1 MSKIRVYSCRL
12 ILLCLLNISLLS
24 TKSLAQYPMQ
34 IIPIDKDSSF
44 PVNQLG
50 LQTNFKSN
58 TACLTYID
66 KIPGLLK
73 AKGYLASS
81 IDSLYID
88 SARAELFLFVG
99 QGYKT
104 GNIVVS
110 AEDRKTLEQIGWNRK
125 TLQNKALDIAQLERL
140 QERLLEY
147 FDDNGYP
154 FAKVSLDSISLM
166 NDEFS
171 AKLLIDKGP
180 LYKIDSIRTEGTA
193 KISNKFLQRYLGIPS
208 GGIYQRGKLENIDK
222 KLLELPYLQ
231 QQHPWDMTMLGTGSV
246 LNLYLQQKKSSQVNV
261 LVGFLPANDQ
271 LASNKLLITGE
282 ANINLRNAL
291 GSGETIGVNWQ
302 QIQVKSPRLNLLYQQ
317 PYIFGTAFGA
327 STSFDLFK
335 KDSSYLNLNFILGLQ
350 YSLSANKSGK
360 IFFQSFRTNLLT
372 VDTAA
377 VRASKKLPDQLDV
390 SINNL
395 GVDYEWNK
403 TNYRYNPRK
412 GSELHV
418 VASAGLKTI
427 RENNTILKMSDP
439 DFSYS
444 TLYDTVKLNS
454 YQARIMG
461 LGAHYFPLGKAAT
474 LKIAVNAGLIQSPA
488 IYRNELFQIGGY
500 KLLRGFDEES
510 IFASGYAVAT
520 AEYRYLIGLN
530 SFLFSFVDLGYAANK
545 SVYADAKNTFIG
557 AGLGLAFE
565 TKAGVF
571 NISYAAGKRDDV
583 KFNIRQA
590 KIHLG
595 YVNYF

>member
-1 MSKIRVYSCRL
+1 
-12 ILLCLLNISLLS
+12 
-24 TKSLAQYPMQ
+24 MQ
-34 IIPIDKDSSF
+34 IIPLDKDSSF
-44 PVNQLG
+44 PVSQLG

-58 TACLTYID
+58 TACLTYIE
-66 KIPGLLK
+66 KLPGLLK

-110 AEDRKTLEQIGWNRK
+110 AEDRKILEQIGWNRK
-125 TLQNKALDIAQLERL
+125 TIQNKALDIGQLERL

-147 FDDNGYP
+147 FDNNGYP
-154 FAKVSLDSISLM
+154 FAKVSLDSISLL

-171 AKLLIDKGP
+171 AKLAINKGP

-193 KISNKFLQRYLGIPS
+193 KISNRFLQRYLGIPN
-208 GGIYQRGKLENIDK
+208 GGIYQRIKLENIDK

-271 LASNKLLITGE
+271 LASNKLLVTGE

-302 QIQVKSPRLNLLYQQ
+302 QIQVKSPRLNMLYQQ

-377 VRASKKLPDQLDV
+377 IKASKKLPDQLDV
-390 SINNL
+390 SVNNL

-412 GSELHV
+412 GSGLHV

-427 RENNTILKMSDP
+427 RENNTILKISDP
-439 DFSYS
+439 DYSYS

-461 LGAHYFPLGKAAT
+461 LGAHYFPIGKAAA

-510 IFASGYAVAT
+510 IFASSYAVAT

-530 SFLFSFVDLGYAANK
+530 SFLFSFVDLGFAANK
-545 SVYADAKNTFIG
+545 SVYADSKNTFIG